1 MDEQATSLDLLCVP
15 IDNCRIMRLLHCVF
29 LIVACTIPLTGR
41 GVGKV
46 GYVDC
51 SLHTEHLPT
60 PVYSTFHLPV
70 ATLNC
75 GEKVQVL
82 GREGPWL
89 RIASNDSTA
98 RYINFTAI
106 SRKKNRFV
114 ALDLPAPPDPGAVR
128 PRTGKVPPRAIYTS
142 NPEYTQKAL
151 KAGIHGV
158 VIDNHRQAGGLF
170 DARLDP
176 SDGPIHIGR
185 KD

>member
-1 MDEQATSLDLLCVP
+1 M
-15 IDNCRIMRLLHCVF
+15 
-29 LIVACTIPLTGR
+29 
-41 GVGKV
+41 
-46 GYVDC
+46 
-51 SLHTEHLPT
+51 
-60 PVYSTFHLPV
+60 YSTFHLPV

-151 KAGIHGV
+151 NAGIHGI
-158 VIDNHRQAGGLF
+158 VILTLTVGADGLAH
-170 DARLDP
+170 DVKVIVGLGYGLDERAIEAVQSWKFEPALQDRIPIEFKEAVEVNFP
-176 SDGPIHIGR
+176 SD
-185 KD
+185 K